1 MNDDLT
7 KVTVN
12 LIPAA
17 MRALETSAEIEG
29 LSRTDV
35 INRAL
40 LAYERDLPPAGAWAW
55 VRFRWRRA
63 AR

>member
-1 MNDDLT
+1 MSDLV

-12 LIPAA
+12 LTRAA
-17 MRALETSAEIEG
+17 FDALEASAEQEG

-35 INRAL
+35 INRAV

-55 VRFRWRRA
+55 VRFRWRR
-63 AR
+63 RSR